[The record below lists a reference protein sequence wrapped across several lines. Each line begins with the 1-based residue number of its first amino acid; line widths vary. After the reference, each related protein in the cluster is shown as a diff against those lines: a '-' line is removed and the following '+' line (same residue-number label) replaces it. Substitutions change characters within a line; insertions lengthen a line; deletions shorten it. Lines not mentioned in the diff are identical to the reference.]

1 MSRRKQIELTP
12 DEREKFLSDPHTAA
26 LATVDKD
33 GFPHV
38 VAMAY
43 LYKDGAIYMTSYGK
57 AQKVL
62 NVRRNPKVGVMVEAG
77 RKYSELRGVMIRGN
91 CEVLDDP
98 EAVRMTMRG
107 VAGKEGT
114 TAAVPSGASSSAPK
128 RVVLKITPTK
138 IASWDHSKLGGKY

>member
-1 MSRRKQIELTP
+1 
-12 DEREKFLSDPHTAA
+12 
-26 LATVDKD
+26 
-33 GFPHV
+33 
-38 VAMAY
+38 
-43 LYKDGAIYMTSYGK
+43 
-57 AQKVL
+57 
-62 NVRRNPKVGVMVEAG
+62 MVEAG

-107 VAGKEGT
+107 VAAKEGS

-128 RVVLKITPTK
+128 RVVLKITPSK

>member
-1 MSRRKQIELTP
+1 
-12 DEREKFLSDPHTAA
+12 
-26 LATVDKD
+26 
-33 GFPHV
+33 
-38 VAMAY
+38 

-62 NVRRNPKVGVMVEAG
+62 NVRRNPRVGVMVESG

-107 VAGKEGT
+107 VAGQEAQA
-114 TAAVPSGASSSAPK
+114 AAVPSGAASSAPK